1 MNKLDEVRK
10 VTDEMALEI
19 SNYIHN
25 ADISGKEK
33 ATRRLELAATL
44 FMGSV
49 PMNSE
54 EIAKDILSRNL
65 FLLANM
71 CKDTI
76 NTEFH
81 AGETN
86 LCTVT
91 KMNEY
96 EEKDNEY

>member
-10 VTDEMALEI
+10 VTDEMVLEI

-33 ATRRLELAATL
+33 ETRRLELAATL
-44 FMGSV
+44 FMGSI

-54 EIAKDILSRNL
+54 EIANDITARNL
-65 FLLANM
+65 FLLIHM

-81 AGETN
+81 AGETD
-86 LCTVT
+86 LCKVT
-91 KMNEY
+91 KINEY
-96 EEKDNEY
+96 EEKR

>member
-1 MNKLDEVRK
+1 MSNIEEVRK
-10 VTDEMALEI
+10 VTNKMVLDI

-54 EIAKDILSRNL
+54 EIAKDIAIRNL
-65 FLLANM
+65 FLLIHM

-81 AGETN
+81 GGETD

-91 KMNEY
+91 KLNEY
-96 EEKDNEY
+96 EEKR

>member
-10 VTDEMALEI
+10 VTDEMVLEI

-33 ATRRLELAATL
+33 AIRRLELAATL
-44 FMGSV
+44 FMGSI

-54 EIAKDILSRNL
+54 EIAKDSASRNL
-65 FLLANM
+65 FLLIKM

-81 AGETN
+81 GGETD

-96 EEKDNEY
+96 EEKR

>member
-10 VTDEMALEI
+10 VTDEMVLEI
-19 SNYIHN
+19 SNYIHH
-25 ADISGKEK
+25 ADISGSEK
-33 ATRRLELAATL
+33 NIRRLELAATL
-44 FMGSV
+44 FMGSI

-54 EIAKDILSRNL
+54 EIAQDYAARNL
-65 FLLANM
+65 FLLIKM

-76 NTEFH
+76 NIEFH
-81 AGETN
+81 GGETD

-96 EEKDNEY
+96 EEKR